1 MTALKGRDI
10 ERFLSRPDL
19 EEGVILVYGPDA
31 GLVRETA
38 DNLVKH
44 YSSSGTMGLVT
55 LDGSELDADPGRLE
69 VEARTGS
76 LFGDK
81 RVVRV
86 RGGGKSIAVPLA
98 SLLDDA
104 GGAMVIV
111 EAGNLTPKDA
121 LRAQVEAARSGRAVP
136 CYADSDEV
144 ITRLINDTLSK
155 AGIRA
160 DTDVAPAL
168 RDILGN
174 DREVTRRELEKLTFF
189 AAETKTLTR
198 DDVLTLCADNAA
210 TAIDEIADAI
220 GTGRADMLETALARA
235 LAASV
240 DAQRI
245 LVSVTQHFAALRRW
259 RSLVD
264 GGKPVSAAL
273 ESGWPKPH
281 FSRRSSLEQQVRLW
295 TDSALAAAS
304 ERLLVATTES
314 RKNYALAETIVRRAL
329 LSLARQGAER

>member
-1 MTALKGRDI
+1 MSALKGRDI
-10 ERFLSRPDL
+10 ERFTARPDL
-19 EEGVILVYGPDA
+19 DEGVVLVYGPDS

-38 DNLVKH
+38 DLLVKH

-55 LDGSELDADPGRLE
+55 LDGGELDADPGRLE

-86 RGGGKSIAVPLA
+86 RGGGKSISVPLA
-98 SLLDDA
+98 SLLDDP

-111 EAGNLTPKDA
+111 EAGNLTPRDP
-121 LRAQVEAARSGRAVP
+121 LRAQVEAGKSGRALP

-144 ITRLINDTLSK
+144 ITRLINETLSK

-160 DTDVAPAL
+160 DADVAPTL

-174 DREVTRRELEKLTFF
+174 DREVTRRELEKLSLF
-189 AAETKTLTR
+189 AAQTKTLGR
-198 DDVLTLCADNAA
+198 SDVLTLCADNAT
-210 TAIDEIADAI
+210 TAIDEISDAI
-220 GTGRADMLETALARA
+220 GGGRADMLEASLARA
-235 LAASV
+235 LATSV
-240 DAQRI
+240 DSQRI
-245 LVSVTQHFAALRRW
+245 LASVTQHFAALRRW

-264 GGKPVSAAL
+264 SGKPVSVAL
-273 ESGWPKPH
+273 DSFWPKPH
-281 FSRRSSLEQQVRLW
+281 FSRRNSLEQQVRLW
-295 TDSALAAAS
+295 SDSALAAAS
-304 ERLLVATTES
+304 ERLLATTAES
-314 RKNYALAETIVRRAL
+314 RKNYALAETIMRRNL